1 MVDPERTLGTSLS
14 FFMRILVLS
23 DIHANLEALETCLAA
38 APQYDIVW
46 NLGDLVGYGASPNE
60 VIDVSRKLGKF
71 FVRGNHDKACSGVSS
86 LEGFNPIAA
95 AAAMWTMHQLTEDN
109 LEWLRTLP
117 RGPLKPGE
125 VDGALCV
132 HGSPL
137 DEDEYLI
144 QLRDAMQPLSQSEVP
159 VTFFGHTHI
168 QGGFATDKK
177 EWVTIRPT
185 YQDDGKCE
193 HLEMQLLPRAHY
205 LINPGSIGQPRD
217 GDPRA
222 AFVVFDSSKLT
233 VTFYRIPY
241 NIKAAQQKINAADL
255 PPRLAQRLAEGH

>member
-1 MVDPERTLGTSLS
+1 MVDPERTLGNF

-23 DIHANLEALETCLAA
+23 DIHANLDALETCLAA
-38 APQYDIVW
+38 APQYDMVW

-60 VIDVSRKLGKF
+60 VVDLSRRLGNF

-95 AAAMWTMHQLTEDN
+95 AAAMWTMHQLTPDN
-109 LEWLRTLP
+109 LEWLRGLP
-117 RGPLKPGE
+117 RGPLKPRE
-125 VDGALCV
+125 LDGALCV

-144 QLRDAMQPLSQSEVP
+144 QLRDAVQPLSQSEVP

-168 QGGFATDKK
+168 QGGFATDGK

-185 YQDDGKCE
+185 YQGDSKAE
-193 HLEMQLLPRAHY
+193 HLEMQLLPQAHY

-217 GDPRA
+217 GDPRS
-222 AFVVFDSSKLT
+222 AFALFDSDKLT
-233 VTFYRIPY
+233 ITFYRIPY
-241 NIKAAQQKINAADL
+241 NIKSAQQKIQAADL

>member
-1 MVDPERTLGTSLS
+1 
-14 FFMRILVLS
+14 MRILVLS

-38 APQYDIVW
+38 APQYDIAW

-60 VIDVSRKLGKF
+60 VVDVSRKLGNF

-95 AAAMWTMHQLTEDN
+95 AAAMWTMHQLTPDN
-109 LEWLRTLP
+109 LEWLRALP
-117 RGPLKPGE
+117 RGPVKPRE
-125 VDGALCV
+125 IDGALCV

-144 QLRDAMQPLSQSEVP
+144 QLRDAVQPLSQSKVP

-185 YQDDGKCE
+185 YQGDAKSE
-193 HLEMQLLPRAHY
+193 HLEMQLLPQAHY

-222 AFVVFDSSKLT
+222 AFVLFDSDKST
-233 VTFYRIPY
+233 ITFYRIPY
-241 NIKAAQQKINAADL
+241 NIKAAQQKIHAADL

>member
-1 MVDPERTLGTSLS
+1 
-14 FFMRILVLS
+14 MRILVLS
-23 DIHANLEALETCLAA
+23 DIHSNLEALETALAA
-38 APQYDIVW
+38 APQYDVVW

-60 VIDVSRKLGKF
+60 VVNLSRKLGTF

-95 AAAMWTMHQLTEDN
+95 AAAMWTMHQLTPEN
-109 LEWLRTLP
+109 LEWLRALP
-117 RGPLKPGE
+117 RGPLKPDDVE
-125 VDGALCV
+125 GAICV

-144 QLRDAMQPLSQSEVP
+144 QLRDAVQPLSQSPVP

-185 YQDDGKCE
+185 YNGDGKSE
-193 HLEMQLLPRAHY
+193 HLEMQLLPQARY

-217 GDPRA
+217 GDPRS
-222 AFVVFDSSKLT
+222 AFALFDTEKSII
-233 VTFYRIPY
+233 TFYRIPY
-241 NIKAAQQKINAADL
+241 DIKAAQQKIHAADL
-255 PPRLAQRLAEGH
+255 PARLAQRLAEGH

>member
-1 MVDPERTLGTSLS
+1 
-14 FFMRILVLS
+14 MRILVLS

-60 VIDVSRKLGKF
+60 VVSLARKLGTF

-95 AAAMWTMHQLTEDN
+95 AAAMWTMHQLTPEN
-109 LEWLRTLP
+109 LEWLRALP
-117 RGPLKPGE
+117 RGPVKP
-125 VDGALCV
+125 

-144 QLRDAMQPLSQSEVP
+144 QLRDAVQPLSQSQVP
-159 VTFFGHTHI
+159 VIFFGHTHI

-185 YQDDGKCE
+185 YDGDEKSE
-193 HLEMQLLPRAHY
+193 HLEMELLPRAHY

-217 GDPRA
+217 GDPRS
-222 AFVVFDSSKLT
+222 AFALFDSNKST
-233 VTFYRIPY
+233 VTFYRVPY
-241 NIKAAQQKINAADL
+241 NIKAAQQKIQAADL
-255 PPRLAQRLAEGH
+255 PARLAQRLAEGH

>member
-1 MVDPERTLGTSLS
+1 MVDPERTLGNS

-23 DIHANLEALETCLAA
+23 DIHANLDALETCLAA
-38 APQYDIVW
+38 APQYDMVW

-60 VIDVSRKLGKF
+60 VVDLSRRLGNF

-95 AAAMWTMHQLTEDN
+95 AAAMWTMHQLTPDN
-109 LEWLRTLP
+109 LEWLRGLP
-117 RGPLKPGE
+117 RGPLKPRE
-125 VDGALCV
+125 LDGALCV

-144 QLRDAMQPLSQSEVP
+144 QLRDAVQPLSQSEVP

-168 QGGFATDKK
+168 QGGFATDGK

-185 YQDDGKCE
+185 YQGDSKAE
-193 HLEMQLLPRAHY
+193 HLEMQLLPQAHY

-217 GDPRA
+217 GDPRS
-222 AFVVFDSSKLT
+222 AFALFDSDKLT
-233 VTFYRIPY
+233 ITFYRIPY
-241 NIKAAQQKINAADL
+241 NIKSAQQKIQAADL